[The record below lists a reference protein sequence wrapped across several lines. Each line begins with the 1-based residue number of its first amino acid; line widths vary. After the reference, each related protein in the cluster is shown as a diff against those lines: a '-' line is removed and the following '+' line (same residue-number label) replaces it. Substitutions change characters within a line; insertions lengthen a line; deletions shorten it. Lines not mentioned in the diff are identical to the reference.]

1 MRLVAAVTNPYDRV
15 RLLMA
20 RADVARLAMV
30 ESAERYQRA
39 GEDFKTAYER
49 AQDAHLNVSLELA
62 RLGIGVGK
70 AKP

>member
-1 MRLVAAVTNPYDRV
+1 MSNPYDRV

-20 RADVARLAMV
+20 RAEVARLAMV

-39 GEDFKTAYER
+39 GEDFKTAYEQ

-62 RLGIGVGK
+62 RLGIGVGERG
-70 AKP
+70 P